1 MSDAFRR
8 IPVAGDGFK
17 PYEVVVG
24 QGLLTNAVDWVA
36 PFLRN
41 RRVMIVTDSHV
52 APLHEA
58 PLRARFEAAGYRV
71 DTVVVPAGEESKSY
85 DGFKFVL
92 DALLEAGLDRK
103 DVVLA
108 LGGGVIGDLTGFA
121 CAVYMRGVDFIQIPT
136 TLLAQ
141 VDSSVG
147 GKTAIDHD
155 KGKNLIGAFWQP
167 RLVLCDLDVLG
178 TLPAREMR
186 CGYAEVIKYGLL
198 GDSEFFEWLRAHD
211 KDILALKPGA
221 LLHAV
226 SRSVEMK
233 AEIVAADEREGGRRA
248 LLNLGHTFGHA
259 LEAEVG
265 FGDGLKHG
273 EAVAI
278 GMAQAFR
285 YCALSDDCEQ
295 EEMERAVAAIQHA
308 GLPTRMDQVPG
319 APFAAQNLLKHMAG
333 DKKAEGGALTFVF
346 VHGIG
351 EAYVAKKVPAE
362 NILDFLILD
371 GAQPPQD
378 SGPEITSVEA

>member
-1 MSDAFRR
+1 MTDTLRR

-17 PYEVVVG
+17 PYEVIVG
-24 QGLLTNAVDWVA
+24 QGLLADAVGWVA
-36 PFLRN
+36 PFLKN
-41 RRVMIVTDSHV
+41 QRVLIVTDSHV
-52 APLHEA
+52 APLHGEGLKA
-58 PLRARFEAAGYRV
+58 QFAAAGYRTDMV
-71 DTVVVPAGEESKSY
+71 IVPAGEESKSY

-92 DALLEAGLDRK
+92 DAMLEHGLDRK

-147 GKTAIDHD
+147 GKTAIDHE

-167 RLVLCDLDVLG
+167 RLVLCDLDVLT
-178 TLPAREMR
+178 TLPPREVR

-198 GDSEFFEWLRAHD
+198 GDSEFFEWLEKHD
-211 KDILALKPGA
+211 EEVLALQPA
-221 LLHAV
+221 ATLYAV

-233 AEIVAADEREGGRRA
+233 AEIVAADEREGGQRA

-265 FGDGLKHG
+265 FGDKLKHG

-285 YCALSDDCEQ
+285 CCALSGDCDQAEA
-295 EEMERAVAAIQHA
+295 ERAVKAIAHA
-308 GLPTRMDQVPG
+308 GLPVRMSQVHNG
-319 APFAAQNLLKHMAG
+319 PFAAQKLLTHMAG
-333 DKKAEGGALTFVF
+333 DKKAEGGTLTFVF

-351 EAYVAKKVPAE
+351 KAYVAKKVPAE
-362 NILDFLILD
+362 DILDFLILD
-371 GAQPPQD
+371 GATA
-378 SGPEITSVEA
+378 PETTSVKA